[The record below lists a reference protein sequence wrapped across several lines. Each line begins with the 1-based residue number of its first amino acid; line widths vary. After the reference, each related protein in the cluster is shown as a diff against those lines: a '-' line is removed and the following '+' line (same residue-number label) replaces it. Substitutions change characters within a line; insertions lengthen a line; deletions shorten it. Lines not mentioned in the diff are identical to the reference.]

1 MKWILLAAVYY
12 LTARASLLLAF
23 PGTNVSPVWPPSG
36 IGLAAILLMGY
47 RCWPGVFIG
56 AFSANLAGFTEAG
69 VLSFQL
75 ALGPSL
81 SIASGNTLEALTGA
95 WLLGRLARDGAL
107 FSRPERAYQFA
118 AAAAAA
124 AAVSALVGTT
134 TLISAGIIDPSSSAT
149 IASMW
154 WVGDLS
160 GILIITPFLL
170 SWHARQR
177 LPGSAALLEG
187 LGLIVA
193 LLVLL
198 WWLFDAPADAS
209 RRVLVFVL
217 LPCIAFC
224 AYRYGIRGV
233 TLVLL
238 VIDGAAVLA
247 TIAGKGPFA
256 AAGQQDALFALE
268 IFIGIFSLVGLVLA
282 ADADSAK
289 ARTTRLAGDW
299 LHWTVFFGALGLTI
313 GAWQYVTIATE
324 QRAAEQFNRELAD
337 IQRRVGERIVA
348 YGQILHSA
356 RFALH
361 GSGDVGAEE
370 WREFVSAIG
379 LAEKY
384 PGINALGIAR
394 RVSDKH
400 ALERRMH
407 AAGNADFTVWPAG
420 ERSVYVP
427 VVHAEPASAFN
438 ALAVGFD
445 IMSEPVRRAA
455 LVRAMESDALA
466 LTGKVT
472 LVQER
477 GATRQSGFLM
487 FLPVY
492 RGGAPHGDRTE
503 RQQALDA
510 YVFGAFRMNDLMA
523 GIFGNMQPPVAIE
536 IFDGQSTAAEARLY
550 ASPLSKDESMRAAYR
565 GSTSMVVGDTFW
577 TLRVV
582 SLPAFDAG
590 IDRAKGLIVLF
601 AGTLIALLMFSI
613 TRALRVTSDEALALA
628 SQMTGALQLSER
640 RFAVLVDSA
649 GEFAIIATGLDGV
662 IEVFSVGAERMLG
675 YHADELIGRQT
686 PALLHLPE
694 EVAERA
700 AELHA
705 ATGAT
710 VEGFEVFVS
719 RARSG
724 QAETREWTYRCKSG
738 ATVPVQL
745 TVSAIRDG
753 AGALTGFLGIARD
766 ITEQKLSD
774 KELRWAMLRADQ
786 ASQAKSEFLAN
797 MSHELRTP
805 LNAVLGMAQ
814 LLEHSAMDES
824 QQRDVAAIRHAGV
837 ALLAILNDILDF
849 SKIEAGKMAIE
860 NMPFRL
866 DALAASLATMMSLN
880 ARERPLMLTVALDPA
895 LPALVSGDSLR
906 LHQVLVNLAGNA
918 IKFTEQGEVA
928 VRFES
933 AASAGDG
940 VALRVVV
947 SDTGIG
953 MSAGVVDQLF
963 GAFEQADS
971 STTRRFGGT
980 GLGLAISR
988 RLVELMGGSIGVD
1001 SVPGQGSSFTV
1012 SLPLAVATAAPAPAP
1027 LPPMQVTVWG
1037 CGGREATVLL
1047 DALRVLG
1054 CQASLAAAGHVDM
1067 PSLGHGGVVLIGA
1080 PMNEELLAQTRQL
1093 RLAHPDVAVV
1103 KMVDSYERTH
1113 SLVDAAS
1120 WGIDAMLE
1128 KPVTPA
1134 PLRACLLALAGRA
1147 LPGTQKLSAPAPA
1160 LACRLLLVEDNPLNQ
1175 LVARRMLETAG
1186 ARVSLAGDG
1195 QQAIDIL
1202 RASPDAFDL
1211 VLLDIQM
1218 PVMDGFE
1225 TIAVI
1230 RGELALRLPVLA
1242 MTAGVMVHE
1251 RNRCIAAG
1259 MNGFIAK
1266 PIDFD
1271 QMVGEVRKYLPLA
1284 QPASALQARECATIA
1299 PVDNGIFDVSRLI
1312 DLGNDQGRTL
1322 DGLLGMMLDAGTRDL
1337 DALDQGWGEAAR
1349 VAATRTLHTLRG
1361 SVGTFGARRFVS
1373 AVRKLEQA
1381 VGDDASP
1388 AYLNEMLTDARNE
1401 MLATLAAVSEWRS
1414 RWREEHEVVVAT
1426 TVDAAQLAQLCQ
1438 FLKGRNLAAGAL
1450 FAKLEPALPSL
1461 IGESATRAARAAV
1474 DRLDFTV
1481 ALALIEQAGQQA
1493 TAADR
1498 H

>member
-36 IGLAAILLMGY
+36 IGLAALLLMGY
-47 RCWPGVFIG
+47 RSWPGVFIG
-56 AFSANLAGFTEAG
+56 AFAANLAGFTEAG

-81 SIASGNTLEALTGA
+81 SIASGNALEALTGA
-95 WLLGRLARDGAL
+95 WLMGRLTRDGGL

-118 AAAAAA
+118 VAAAAA

-134 TLISAGIIDPSSSAT
+134 TLISAGIIDPSSSAS
-149 IASMW
+149 IAATW

-177 LPGSAALLEG
+177 LPGSSALLEG
-187 LGLIVA
+187 LGLIAA

-256 AAGQQDALFALE
+256 TAATQDALFALE

-282 ADADSAK
+282 ADAESAK
-289 ARTTRLAGDW
+289 ARKTRLAGDW

-337 IQRRVGERIVA
+337 VQRRVGERIVA

-361 GSGDVGAEE
+361 GSGDVDAEE

-379 LAEKY
+379 LTEKY

-394 RVSDKH
+394 RVADKQ

-407 AAGNADFTVWPAG
+407 AAGMADFTVWPAG
-420 ERSVYVP
+420 ERNVYVP
-427 VVHAEPASAFN
+427 VVHIEPASAFN

-455 LVRAMESDALA
+455 LVRATESDALA

-477 GATRQSGFLM
+477 STTRQNGFLM

-492 RGGAPHGDRTE
+492 RSGAPHGDSIE

-523 GIFGNMQPPVAIE
+523 GIFGSTQPPVAIE
-536 IFDGQSTAAEARLY
+536 IFDGHGTAGEARLY
-550 ASPLSKDESMRAAYR
+550 ASPLSRDESMRAAYR
-565 GSTSMVVGDTFW
+565 GSASMAVGDTFW
-577 TLRVV
+577 TVRVV

-601 AGTLIALLMFSI
+601 SGTLIALLMFSI

-628 SQMTGALQLSER
+628 SQMTGALQQSER

-675 YHADELIGRQT
+675 YRADELIGRQT

-694 EVAERA
+694 EVAARA

-719 RARSG
+719 RARTG
-724 QAETREWTYRCKSG
+724 QADTREWTYRCKSG

-766 ITEQKLSD
+766 ITEQKLAD
-774 KELRWAMLRADQ
+774 QELRWAMLRADQ

-860 NMPFRL
+860 NTPFRL

-880 ARERPLMLTVALDPA
+880 ARERPLMLTVALDPD
-895 LPALVSGDSLR
+895 LPPLVCGDSLR
-906 LHQVLVNLAGNA
+906 LQQVLVNLAGNA

-933 AASAGDG
+933 AAGG
-940 VALRVVV
+940 GGLVLRVVV

-953 MSAGVVDQLF
+953 MSAGVIDQLF

-1001 SVPGQGSSFTV
+1001 SVPGKGSSFTV
-1012 SLPLAVATAAPAPAP
+1012 SLPLAVAPTPSAPAP

-1047 DALRVLG
+1047 DALRDLG
-1054 CQASLAAAGHVDM
+1054 CEASRAAAGHVDV
-1067 PSLGHGGVVLIGA
+1067 PSPGHGGVVLIGA
-1080 PMNEELLAQTRQL
+1080 PVNEELLAQTRQL
-1093 RLAHPDVAVV
+1093 RLAHPDVALV

-1113 SLVDAAS
+1113 GLIDAAS
-1120 WGIDAMLE
+1120 WGVDAMLE

-1147 LPGTQKLSAPAPA
+1147 LPGRQKLSVPAPA

-1175 LVARRMLETAG
+1175 MVATRMLETAG
-1186 ARVSLAGDG
+1186 ARVSVASDG
-1195 QQAIDIL
+1195 EQAIDIL

-1225 TIAVI
+1225 ASAVI

-1242 MTAGVMVHE
+1242 MTAGVMLHE
-1251 RNRCIAAG
+1251 RSRCIAAG

-1271 QMVGEVRKYLPLA
+1271 QMVGEIGKHLPLA
-1284 QPASALQARECATIA
+1284 QPSDALQAPECATIA
-1299 PVDNGIFDVSRLI
+1299 SADNGIFDVSRLV
-1312 DLGNDQGRTL
+1312 DLGNDQGSTL

-1349 VAATRTLHTLRG
+1349 VEAVRTLHTLRG
-1361 SVGTFGARRFVS
+1361 SVGTFGARRFVC

-1381 VGDDASP
+1381 VRDDASP
-1388 AYLNEMLTDARNE
+1388 TYLNEMLTDARNE
-1401 MLATLAAVSEWRS
+1401 MLATLAAASEWRS

-1426 TVDAAQLAQLCQ
+1426 TVDAGQLAQLCQ
-1438 FLKGRNLAAGAL
+1438 LLKGRNLAAGAL
-1450 FAKLEPALPSL
+1450 FAKLESALPSL

-1474 DRLDFTV
+1474 DRLDFTA